1 MAGLATL
8 VNLLFTFYT
17 FVIIGRVFLSWTN
30 MIDPY
35 HPVAQWIYRLT
46 EPLLRPIRDMLP
58 QSGMYDWSP
67 AIAMIIVFVARY
79 IVLWFLY
86 SL

>member
-8 VNLLFTFYT
+8 VNLLFTLYT
-17 FVIIGRVFLSWTN
+17 FIIIGRVFLSWTG

-58 QSGMYDWSP
+58 QGGMYDWSP
-67 AIAMIIVFVARY
+67 VVAMIVVFVVRY